1 MTTTLRRFTAQQVRP
16 YLLVA
21 PAVIILLITVMYPI
35 GFNIFAA
42 FQNWNLLESEVPQ
55 SFAGFSVMAEI
66 LQDPI
71 FWNAL
76 RVTALFTVFA
86 VCLEFVFGLTMALA
100 VHEGIFAGRLLR
112 TLLIAPIMATPL
124 VVALVFKLIWHS
136 EFGVANFALSV
147 FGLEPVPWL
156 AQSVSAFFAVL
167 VVEVWHNS
175 SFVFLVVLGAMQ
187 MLPRSPFEAAKV
199 EGATWLKRTRY
210 ITLPMLK
217 PAILVALLFRMVF
230 AIRIFDEIYVLTRGG
245 PNGATENI
253 SILLYSAAF
262 ERFEVSH
269 AAALSVFLL
278 VGTASLA
285 WLLIRLMYRKQA

>member
-1 MTTTLRRFTAQQVRP
+1 MNMLRRVNTAQVRP

-21 PAVIILLITVMYPI
+21 PAVVILLITVMYPI
-35 GFNIFAA
+35 GFNFYAA
-42 FQNWNLLESEVPQ
+42 FQNWNLLQSDAPQ
-55 SFAGFSVMAEI
+55 SFAGLSVMAEI
-66 LQDPI
+66 LEDPI

-86 VCLEFVFGLTMALA
+86 VCLEFVLGVCMALA
-100 VHEGIFAGRLLR
+100 VNEGVFAGRLLR

-136 EFGVANFALSV
+136 EFGVANFALGL
-147 FGLEPVPWL
+147 FGLPHVPWL
-156 AQSVSAFFAVL
+156 AQPVSAFIAVL
-167 VVEVWHNS
+167 AVEVWHNS

-199 EGATWLKRTRY
+199 EGANWLQRTFY

-217 PAILVALLFRMVF
+217 PAILVALLFRTVF

-253 SILLYSAAF
+253 SIMLYSAAF

-278 VGTASLA
+278 IGTAALA
-285 WLLIRLMYRKQA
+285 WILIRLMYRRAT